1 MNNSK
6 GLSSYTFLNVDTLSN
21 YERKFYNLLYTITTL
36 KTLLNSLKFQT
47 YYQSI
52 FQPKQS
58 HYLFSTI
65 LNIKNT
71 AIHLNLSLTKHTKFQ
86 IIFLYES
93 FKLFFIFILNIHFS
107 TISTIVSTFLTTP
120 PSELY
125 LQNHLQKKNST
136 KNFRTTSFIL
146 LLLENSFFSLLSLA
160 RFPPPPNHSH
170 ASPLLSNLFFCSHF
184 HPHNKSLLSVLTT
197 AQPIEFI
204 EFDSIDYS
212 FFVFSIIDIFI
223 HIKTTFS
230 SLPFFIGELKMSD
243 TTENP
248 PGTQTSLF
256 ASYLVFSDCSRRRRM
271 D

>member
-6 GLSSYTFLNVDTLSN
+6 ELSSYTFLNVDTLSN

-120 PSELY
+120 PELY

-146 LLLENSFFSLLSLA
+146 LLLENLFFLFFHWPVFHHHPIIPMLVLFFRISFSAVIFTLIIKVSFL
-160 RFPPPPNHSH
+160 F
-170 ASPLLSNLFFCSHF
+170 SPL
-184 HPHNKSLLSVLTT
+184 HN
-197 AQPIEFI
+197 P
-204 EFDSIDYS
+204 
-212 FFVFSIIDIFI
+212 
-223 HIKTTFS
+223 
-230 SLPFFIGELKMSD
+230 
-243 TTENP
+243 
-248 PGTQTSLF
+248 
-256 ASYLVFSDCSRRRRM
+256 
-271 D
+271 